1 MTGLLLQ
8 LPGKC
13 LWPVV
18 TSFWSD
24 LIQDLSSA
32 PTLAFTPLS
41 NQFITKSNP
50 IPGHGCAYSF
60 SSSSSHY
67 SFFHLLLT
75 HSLLL
80 NFLQAWTDIRLTS
93 PQLCRQALYKLALKN
108 LTIQTVSPRLVNNYS
123 SISLLAIN
131 FRICA

>member
-1 MTGLLLQ
+1 M
-8 LPGKC
+8 
-13 LWPVV
+13 
-18 TSFWSD
+18 
-24 LIQDLSSA
+24 QDLSSA
-32 PTLAFTPLS
+32 QTLVFTPLS

-50 IPGHGCAYSF
+50 IPGHGCLLLLLLF
-60 SSSSSHY
+60 L
-67 SFFHLLLT
+67 HLHLFLT

-80 NFLQAWTDIRLTS
+80 IFLQAWTDVRLTS
-93 PQLCRQALYKLALKN
+93 PQLSREALYKLALKN